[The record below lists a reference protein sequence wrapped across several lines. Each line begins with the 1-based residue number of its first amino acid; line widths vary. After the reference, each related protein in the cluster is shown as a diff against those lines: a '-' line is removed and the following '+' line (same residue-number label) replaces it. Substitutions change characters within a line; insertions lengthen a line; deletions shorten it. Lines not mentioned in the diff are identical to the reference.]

1 MSSRLLF
8 LLTLILV
15 LAVLFTPFFDQF
27 VREVIVIPFLYLLWI
42 GRFLFEAVPQIVL
55 WAAFS
60 MILMLIMLM
69 SFIGKRRPQLQRYKQ
84 TVTPQGRIDPWLELI
99 QKAERDAY
107 FKWRL
112 AQGLQRLTLDM
123 LAHQADLPLKQVRQQ
138 LKEGQ
143 LGLPPEVQAY
153 FQASLKSLG
162 YLSAP
167 RRLFSSK
174 TERSP
179 LDLDPARVIQSL
191 KDLTSESVNPPNRS
205 RHDS

>member
-1 MSSRLLF
+1 MNKRLLF
-8 LLTLILV
+8 LLALILLV
-15 LAVLFTPFFDQF
+15 AALFTPFFEQF

-42 GRFLFEAVPQIVL
+42 GRFLFEAVPQAVL
-55 WAAFS
+55 WAVFS

-69 SFIGKRRPQLQRYKQ
+69 SFSTNRKSEPQRYKQ
-84 TVTPQGRIDPWLELI
+84 TAAAQGRIEPWLELI

-112 AQGLQRLTLDM
+112 AQGLQKLALDM

-138 LKEGQ
+138 LKDGE
-143 LGLPPEVQAY
+143 LSLPPAVLAY

-162 YLSAP
+162 YLAVP
-167 RRLFSSK
+167 RRFFSSK
-174 TERSP
+174 AETSP
-179 LDLDPARVIQSL
+179 LDLDPAQVVQCLES
-191 KDLTSESVNPPNRS
+191 LTSDSVISSNRS